1 MAIMNKRSLI
11 ALLVSLALVLSVL
24 TVGVFAD
31 EVDPSQG
38 EEQSTTTTV
47 EGGDN
52 NEEQTTTTAGNEE
65 TTTTSKKDETTTTA
79 DPHAGHDH
87 GEGEEKD
94 YTNLIVTLAVL
105 GVIIIA
111 GVVLAI
117 INRVK
122 LKAFLRSVKSEMKKV
137 VWSPAD
143 QTRKNFLV
151 VMVICVAVII
161 LVAVLDI
168 AFGKGISALA
178 EWIKSFRA

>member
-24 TVGVFAD
+24 TVSVFAD

-38 EEQSTTTTV
+38 EEQPTTTTV

-52 NEEQTTTTAGNEE
+52 NEEQTTTTSGEE
-65 TTTTSKKDETTTTA
+65 TTTTKESTTTA

-87 GEGEEKD
+87 GTGEEEKD
-94 YTNLIVTLAVL
+94 YTNLIITLAVL
-105 GVIIIA
+105 AVIIIA

>member
-24 TVGVFAD
+24 TVSVFAD

-52 NEEQTTTTAGNEE
+52 NEEQTTTTSGEE
-65 TTTTSKKDETTTTA
+65 TTTTKKDETTTTA

-87 GEGEEKD
+87 GTGEEEKD
-94 YTNLIVTLAVL
+94 YTNLIITLAVL
-105 GVIIIA
+105 AVIIIA

-168 AFGKGISALA
+168 AFGKGIGALA

>member
-24 TVGVFAD
+24 TVSVFAD

-52 NEEQTTTTAGNEE
+52 NEEETTTTSGEE
-65 TTTTSKKDETTTTA
+65 TTTTTKKDETTTTA

-87 GEGEEKD
+87 GTGEEEKD

-105 GVIIIA
+105 AVIIIA

-122 LKAFLRSVKSEMKKV
+122 IKAFLRSVKSEMKKV

>member
-24 TVGVFAD
+24 TVSVFAD

-52 NEEQTTTTAGNEE
+52 NEEQTTTTSGEE
-65 TTTTSKKDETTTTA
+65 TTTTKESTTTA

-87 GEGEEKD
+87 GTGEEEKD

-105 GVIIIA
+105 AVIIIA

-168 AFGKGISALA
+168 AFGKGIGALA

>member
-24 TVGVFAD
+24 TVSVFAD

-38 EEQSTTTTV
+38 EEQPTTTTV

-52 NEEQTTTTAGNEE
+52 NEEQPTTTTGEE
-65 TTTTSKKDETTTTA
+65 TPTTKKDETTTTA

-87 GEGEEKD
+87 GTGEEEKD

-105 GVIIIA
+105 AVIIIA

>member
-24 TVGVFAD
+24 TVSVFAD

-52 NEEQTTTTAGNEE
+52 NEEQTTTTNGEE
-65 TTTTSKKDETTTTA
+65 TTTTKKDETTTTA

-87 GEGEEKD
+87 GTGEEEKD
-94 YTNLIVTLAVL
+94 YTNLIITLAVL
-105 GVIIIA
+105 AVIIIA

>member
-24 TVGVFAD
+24 TVSVFAD

-52 NEEQTTTTAGNEE
+52 NEEQTTTTNGEE
-65 TTTTSKKDETTTTA
+65 TTTTKKDETTTTA

-87 GEGEEKD
+87 GTGEEEKD
-94 YTNLIVTLAVL
+94 YTNRIITLAVL
-105 GVIIIA
+105 AVIIIA

>member
-24 TVGVFAD
+24 TVSVFAD

-38 EEQSTTTTV
+38 EEQTTTTTV

-52 NEEQTTTTAGNEE
+52 NEEQTTTTNGEE
-65 TTTTSKKDETTTTA
+65 TTTTKKDETTTTA

-87 GEGEEKD
+87 GTGEEEKD
-94 YTNLIVTLAVL
+94 YTNLIITLAVL
-105 GVIIIA
+105 AVIIIA